1 MVESFANIDG
11 CPSILRIET
20 TGYDSLNTSIMMPPF
35 LKVLREVTDD
45 LSYETKKM
53 SETGYKMPMEDK
65 EEMIEI
71 LNEIAISKEA
81 KRFQAM
87 MSMERSES
95 KDREEVGSKLGLPK
109 SGSYSKLTD
118 LVGLEKSKLSPT
130 RLSKRLSTIPLKILN
145 TIIFI

>member
-45 LSYETKKM
+45 FDYETKKM
-53 SETGYKMPMEDK
+53 SESGYKMPMEDK
-65 EEMIEI
+65 EEMVEI
-71 LNEIAISKEA
+71 LNESAISKET

-87 MSMERSES
+87 MGMERSES
-95 KDREEVGSKLGLPK
+95 KDREEAVSKLGLPK
-109 SGSYSKLTD
+109 SSSSSKLTD
-118 LVGLEKSKLSPT
+118 LVGFEKNKSSPS
-130 RLSKRLSTIPLKILN
+130 RLTKRLSTIPIKILN
-145 TIIFI
+145 TIIFM